1 MSFPVVLDT
10 CVLLP
15 ISVADL
21 VLRLAEA
28 KLFRV
33 LWSEEILEE
42 LERNLVAKINLGP
55 EAAAR
60 RLRFM
65 RQAFPDALVENHQAL
80 IDSMICDEKDRHV
93 LAAAVRSNAELIV
106 TYNLK
111 DFPPASTGP
120 YDIEAV
126 SPDEFLLDQL
136 DLFPVVVLRC
146 LEGQA
151 AAYRDPRLSTDDL
164 VRQLDKCGLR
174 NFTADVNR
182 RRPLKGQ
189 RPHDPANVGSS
200 D

>member
-33 LWSEEILEE
+33 LWSEEILGE
-42 LERNLVAKINLGP
+42 LERNLVAKINLER

-80 IDSMICDEKDRHV
+80 IDSMMCDEKDRHV

-106 TYNLK
+106 TSNLK
-111 DFPPASTGP
+111 DFPPASTEP
-120 YDIEAV
+120 YDIEAI

-146 LEGQA
+146 LEEQA
-151 AAYRDPRLSTDDL
+151 AAYRDPRLSVDGL
-164 VRQLDKCGLR
+164 VAQLAKCGLVQ
-174 NFTADVNR
+174 FTAEVIR
-182 RRPLKGQ
+182 RQTLKGVK
-189 RPHDPANVGSS
+189 PH
-200 D
+200 